1 MRETLTIK
9 DTRLMISEWKSEGLS
24 IGFVPTMG
32 YLHEGHCSLIKRA
45 VSENDRVVVS
55 VFVNPAQFDRKE
67 DLNRY
72 PVSLEEDREKIA
84 MHGGDLVFI
93 PKAEEIYPQGFN
105 TLVEVENL
113 DRELCGATRPGH
125 FRGVCTIVNKLFN
138 IIQPDKAYFGEKD
151 YQQLKIIKTMTE
163 DLNMPVKVVGC
174 PIVREEGGLALSS
187 RNARLSAEERKAAL
201 VINETLREV
210 KKRVEEGERS
220 VGPLRRE
227 AVEKINLVPGVRVDY
242 LEIIDEKLLQKVE
255 EIEGRAL
262 AAAGVFVGKV
272 RLIDNIKLG

>member
-1 MRETLTIK
+1 MRETSTIK
-9 DTRLMISEWKSEGLS
+9 DTRLLISKWKSEGLS

-55 VFVNPAQFDRKE
+55 VFVNPAQFDREE
-67 DLNRY
+67 DLNKY

-84 MHGGDLVFI
+84 EHGGDLVFI
-93 PKAEEIYPQGFN
+93 PKAHEIYPQGFN
-105 TLVEVENL
+105 TLVEVTGL
-113 DRELCGATRPGH
+113 DKELCGATRPGH

-163 DLNMPVKVVGC
+163 DLNMSVEVVGC

-187 RNARLSAEERKAAL
+187 RNARLSPEERKAAL
-201 VINETLREV
+201 VINETLKELE
-210 KKRVEEGERS
+210 KRVEGGEKN
-220 VGPLRRE
+220 VVTLKRE
-227 AVEKINLVPGVRVDY
+227 AVERINCVPGVRVDY
-242 LEIIDEKLLQKVE
+242 LEIVDEKLLQKVE
-255 EIEGRAL
+255 KIEGESL

>member
-210 KKRVEEGERS
+210 EKRVEEGERS

-242 LEIIDEKLLQKVE
+242 LEIVDEKLLQKVE

>member
-45 VSENDRVVVS
+45 VSENNRVVVS
-55 VFVNPAQFDRKE
+55 IFVNPAQFDRKE

-210 KKRVEEGERS
+210 EKRVEEGERS
-220 VGPLRRE
+220 VGTLRGK

-242 LEIIDEKLLQKVE
+242 LEIVDEKLLQKVE